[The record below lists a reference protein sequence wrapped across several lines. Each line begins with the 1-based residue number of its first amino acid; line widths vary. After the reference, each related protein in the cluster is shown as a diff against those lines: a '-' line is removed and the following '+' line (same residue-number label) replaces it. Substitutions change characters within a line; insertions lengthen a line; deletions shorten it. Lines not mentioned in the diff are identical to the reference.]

1 VSDENDPLLGMKA
14 KLAALP
20 DATVRERMM
29 ALGFWPPGEPL
40 PSDPTDE
47 ANARAALESDRARLL
62 AQAGTAE
69 SPEKALRKERI
80 RRLRE
85 SQKRRSLRKL
95 EREIAKKKRL
105 EAWNAAKGSLLVHAG
120 EGVSAGLAKSGSDT
134 GKLEAAEL
142 PVLHDAPALAA
153 ALGISIA
160 ALRFLT
166 YHRRGATLVHYHRFG
181 IPKKTG
187 GIRAISAPK
196 PTLAAAQRWVLGA
209 ILEKLETRPPAHG
222 FVRHR
227 SIVTNASPH
236 VGRKVVVNLD
246 LESFFPTLGFRRVKG
261 LFAKMGYAE
270 SVATVLAL
278 LCTEPPRLEAR
289 LDGKRLWI
297 ALGDRMLPQGACTSP
312 AITNLVC
319 RKLDTR
325 LAGIARHF
333 GFHYTRYADDLT
345 FSGDDRAEVGR
356 LLGCVRKV
364 LKDEGFV
371 EHGDKTHVM
380 GRGRRQEVTG
390 VVVNEKLSLAR
401 DDKRAL
407 RAILHNAAKNGLS
420 AENRDGR
427 EDFAAYL
434 RGRVAFA
441 CMVDPSLAR
450 TLEPALARALARG

>member
-1 VSDENDPLLGMKA
+1 
-14 KLAALP
+14 
-20 DATVRERMM
+20 
-29 ALGFWPPGEPL
+29 
-40 PSDPTDE
+40 
-47 ANARAALESDRARLL
+47 
-62 AQAGTAE
+62 
-69 SPEKALRKERI
+69 
-80 RRLRE
+80 
-85 SQKRRSLRKL
+85 
-95 EREIAKKKRL
+95 
-105 EAWNAAKGSLLVHAG
+105 
-120 EGVSAGLAKSGSDT
+120 
-134 GKLEAAEL
+134 
-142 PVLHDAPALAA
+142 
-153 ALGISIA
+153 
-160 ALRFLT
+160 
-166 YHRRGATLVHYHRFG
+166 
-181 IPKKTG
+181 
-187 GIRAISAPK
+187 
-196 PTLAAAQRWVLGA
+196 VLGA

-364 LKDEGFV
+364 LKDEGFA

-450 TLEPALARALARG
+450 TLEPALARALARS